1 MPAAPARIRS
11 SALLG
16 IQSGSPGISRL
27 SCGADVASCAGLAY
41 GERHT
46 EVVMTKKIVSCLFA
60 LVLLL
65 GCAFPAAALEIHID
79 NSQALGGSL
88 ALRYLRTDGVWVTK
102 GWVNFGPHSKQT
114 VTLETWE
121 PVFYLHV
128 EVGGGASVE
137 LPGEKHRFWVV
148 RDVFELEG
156 DARPA
161 RGQQAD
167 FIKVEVRGDDP
178 RFTLRF

>member
-1 MPAAPARIRS
+1 MPAALAQIRP
-11 SALLG
+11 SALLRD
-16 IQSGSPGISRL
+16 SEREPGISRL

-65 GCAFPAAALEIHID
+65 ACAFPAAALEIHID

-88 ALRYLRTDGVWVTK
+88 ALRTDGVWVTK

>member
-1 MPAAPARIRS
+1 
-11 SALLG
+11 
-16 IQSGSPGISRL
+16 
-27 SCGADVASCAGLAY
+27 
-41 GERHT
+41 
-46 EVVMTKKIVSCLFA
+46 MTKKIVSCLFA
-60 LVLLL
+60 LVLLAAPL
-65 GCAFPAAALEIHID
+65 GEMLSIAPTAWLIGRFRSRRVIMLGLMLMPCALL
-79 NSQALGGSL
+79 SLALGGSL

-128 EVGGGASVE
+128 EVGDGASVE

-156 DARPA
+156 DARPS

>member
-1 MPAAPARIRS
+1 MPAAPARIRP

-16 IQSGSPGISRL
+16 DSAREPRHIPAFLRRGRCILRRACVWGTAYGGRHDKKDRFLPVCPGP
-27 SCGADVASCAGLAY
+27 AAGL
-41 GERHT
+41 
-46 EVVMTKKIVSCLFA
+46 CLP
-60 LVLLL
+60 
-65 GCAFPAAALEIHID
+65 GRSSGDPYRQ
-79 NSQALGGSL
+79 QALGGSL

>member
-1 MPAAPARIRS
+1 MILLECAVALRDGDRKKIQEQLAAEIGQPVVLLPSSISRAKERNILFLCDRKACEKCSYPQCRHTPELEHARNFAPA
-11 SALLG
+11 G
-16 IQSGSPGISRL
+16 F
-27 SCGADVASCAGLAY
+27 
-41 GERHT
+41 
-46 EVVMTKKIVSCLFA
+46 TK
-60 LVLLL
+60 
-65 GCAFPAAALEIHID
+65 
-79 NSQALGGSL
+79 
-88 ALRYLRTDGVWVTK
+88 RTDGVWVTK

>member
-1 MPAAPARIRS
+1 MHKILTS
-11 SALLG
+11 GLLALL
-16 IQSGSPGISRL
+16 
-27 SCGADVASCAGLAY
+27 
-41 GERHT
+41 
-46 EVVMTKKIVSCLFA
+46 
-60 LVLLL
+60 LLL
-65 GCAFPAAALEIHID
+65 GGALPAAALDIHID

-137 LPGEKHRFWVV
+137 LPGEKYRFWVARRACPAV
-148 RDVFELEG
+148 RMG
-156 DARPA
+156 
-161 RGQQAD
+161 
-167 FIKVEVRGDDP
+167 
-178 RFTLRF
+178 

>member
-1 MPAAPARIRS
+1 MHKILTS
-11 SALLG
+11 GLLALL
-16 IQSGSPGISRL
+16 
-27 SCGADVASCAGLAY
+27 
-41 GERHT
+41 
-46 EVVMTKKIVSCLFA
+46 
-60 LVLLL
+60 LLL
-65 GCAFPAAALEIHID
+65 GGALPAAALDIHID
-79 NSQALGGSL
+79 TSQALGGSL

>member
-1 MPAAPARIRS
+1 
-11 SALLG
+11 
-16 IQSGSPGISRL
+16 
-27 SCGADVASCAGLAY
+27 
-41 GERHT
+41 
-46 EVVMTKKIVSCLFA
+46 MTKKIVSCLFA

-65 GCAFPAAALEIHID
+65 GCVFPAAALEIHID

-102 GWVNFGPHSKQT
+102 GWVNFGPHNKQT

>member
-1 MPAAPARIRS
+1 MPWKQIPDMLLYDARPVEERRTAP
-11 SALLG
+11 
-16 IQSGSPGISRL
+16 
-27 SCGADVASCAGLAY
+27 
-41 GERHT
+41 E
-46 EVVMTKKIVSCLFA
+46 EEKKMHKILTGGVLA

-65 GCAFPAAALEIHID
+65 GSAFPAAALEIHID

-161 RGQQAD
+161 QGQQAD

>member
-1 MPAAPARIRS
+1 MFFCGELRRAC
-11 SALLG
+11 LL
-16 IQSGSPGISRL
+16 
-27 SCGADVASCAGLAY
+27 
-41 GERHT
+41 
-46 EVVMTKKIVSCLFA
+46 
-60 LVLLL
+60 LLL
-65 GCAFPAAALEIHID
+65 GSGRPLSWGFRAGARHIPAFLRRGRCILRRACVWGTAYGGRHDKKDRFLPVFPAAALEIHID

>member
-1 MPAAPARIRS
+1 
-11 SALLG
+11 
-16 IQSGSPGISRL
+16 
-27 SCGADVASCAGLAY
+27 
-41 GERHT
+41 
-46 EVVMTKKIVSCLFA
+46 MTKKIVSCLFA

-65 GCAFPAAALEIHID
+65 GCVFPAAALEIHID

-128 EVGGGASVE
+128 EVGGGAGLLQQRAICALV
-137 LPGEKHRFWVV
+137 HRVV
-148 RDVFELEG
+148 RAHKGADVPGIGIGVDQLHVARHGGDALYLQLRQLVHHKEG
-156 DARPA
+156 DCIIY
-161 RGQQAD
+161 AD
-167 FIKVEVRGDDP
+167 IRVEPDGN
-178 RFTLRF
+178 FTHTGTSLPS

>member
-1 MPAAPARIRS
+1 
-11 SALLG
+11 
-16 IQSGSPGISRL
+16 
-27 SCGADVASCAGLAY
+27 
-41 GERHT
+41 
-46 EVVMTKKIVSCLFA
+46 MTKKIVSCLFA

-65 GCAFPAAALEIHID
+65 GCVFPAAALEIHID

-114 VTLETWE
+114 VTLETWK

-167 FIKVEVRGDDP
+167 FIKVEVRGGRSPFHAALLIRAAVVADRTARP
-178 RFTLRF
+178 

>member
-1 MPAAPARIRS
+1 
-11 SALLG
+11 
-16 IQSGSPGISRL
+16 
-27 SCGADVASCAGLAY
+27 
-41 GERHT
+41 
-46 EVVMTKKIVSCLFA
+46 MTKKIVSCLFA

-102 GWVNFGPHSKQT
+102 GWVNF
-114 VTLETWE
+114 
-121 PVFYLHV
+121 YLHV

-156 DARPA
+156 DARPS
-161 RGQQAD
+161 RSQQAD

>member
-1 MPAAPARIRS
+1 M
-11 SALLG
+11 
-16 IQSGSPGISRL
+16 
-27 SCGADVASCAGLAY
+27 
-41 GERHT
+41 
-46 EVVMTKKIVSCLFA
+46 
-60 LVLLL
+60 
-65 GCAFPAAALEIHID
+65 
-79 NSQALGGSL
+79 
-88 ALRYLRTDGVWVTK
+88 WVTK
-102 GWVNFGPHSKQT
+102 GWVNYGPHSKQT

-137 LPGEKHRFWVV
+137 LPGEKYRFWVV

>member
-1 MPAAPARIRS
+1 
-11 SALLG
+11 
-16 IQSGSPGISRL
+16 
-27 SCGADVASCAGLAY
+27 
-41 GERHT
+41 
-46 EVVMTKKIVSCLFA
+46 MTKKIVSCLCA

-65 GCAFPAAALEIHID
+65 GCVFPAAALEIHID

-148 RDVFELEG
+148 RDVFEPVRRVASRRISSRWRCG
-156 DARPA
+156 GTIPVSRCASDPGR
-161 RGQQAD
+161 RCGGQDSTAMSVPQKRQP
-167 FIKVEVRGDDP
+167 FR
-178 RFTLRF
+178 

>member
-1 MPAAPARIRS
+1 
-11 SALLG
+11 
-16 IQSGSPGISRL
+16 
-27 SCGADVASCAGLAY
+27 
-41 GERHT
+41 
-46 EVVMTKKIVSCLFA
+46 MTKKIVSCLFA

-156 DARPA
+156 DARPS
-161 RGQQAD
+161 RSQQAD
-167 FIKVEVRGDDP
+167 FIKVEVRGTIPVSRCASDP
-178 RFTLRF
+178 GRRCGGQDSTAMSVPQKRQPFR

>member
-1 MPAAPARIRS
+1 MPAAPARIRP

-16 IQSGSPGISRL
+16 DSEREPRHIPAFLRSGRCILRRACVWGT
-27 SCGADVASCAGLAY
+27 AY
-41 GERHT
+41 GGRHD
-46 EVVMTKKIVSCLFA
+46 KKIVSCLFA

-65 GCAFPAAALEIHID
+65 GCVFPAAALEIHID

-114 VTLETWE
+114 VTLETWK

-167 FIKVEVRGDDP
+167 FIKVEVREDDP